1 MAYSTRVMPQE
12 LPAPV
17 PLGQPSAGPTPGKR
31 VYAAS
36 PYAQNPHA
44 QFRHRIIV
52 GVDFGTTYSAVAW
65 GASSEPDSIEV
76 INSWPTSGTRVMDSC
91 PTEISYHEGST
102 VNFSWGYDIPST
114 ARRLAWFKLLL
125 ESDDAE
131 IKRKVNIPDG
141 LDVLD
146 VCTDFLHAIYTFTM
160 EFLYRKKGR
169 PVMEITKVDFV
180 LTVPAVWNEKAKQRT
195 QKCAENAGFANGH
208 RLTMI
213 SEPEAAAVFC
223 IKNQDAHNIRT
234 NDRIVVCDAGGGT
247 VDLITYNCLEISPR
261 LRVRECAVGEGA
273 FAGSSKID
281 RNFAQYFKDRMGP
294 HFDNLRLETQQK
306 VVKNFEAIKCGFR
319 DRPDQAVY
327 HVTVPTM
334 NNLPEVGIENG
345 ELIITREDMR
355 ALFDPVITEVITL
368 IYNQIKE
375 TSENAGRVNTILLV
389 GGFGESLYLYD
400 RVVAW
405 AGPYEI
411 NVIQPKSAST
421 AIVKG
426 AVIRGLEIH
435 LDASNP
441 GRTQVERLCRKN
453 YGTISSQIFVP
464 GKHSDE
470 DAWIDPQ
477 TGKKMA
483 RNQIS
488 WFIRKGQPI
497 TDERRFSNHFHRN
510 FKYVTPFIDAMVASS
525 SDHPPTRF
533 EGDVHVVCRMTS
545 NLSSVPKALFEK
557 RWKGLR
563 SFYSARYRLDMTIE
577 SAEIKFELVYKDRSY
592 GFAQCQF
599 E

>member
-1 MAYSTRVMPQE
+1 
-12 LPAPV
+12 
-17 PLGQPSAGPTPGKR
+17 
-31 VYAAS
+31 
-36 PYAQNPHA
+36 
-44 QFRHRIIV
+44 
-52 GVDFGTTYSAVAW
+52 
-65 GASSEPDSIEV
+65 
-76 INSWPTSGTRVMDSC
+76 
-91 PTEISYHEGST
+91 
-102 VNFSWGYDIPST
+102 
-114 ARRLAWFKLLL
+114 
-125 ESDDAE
+125 
-131 IKRKVNIPDG
+131 
-141 LDVLD
+141 
-146 VCTDFLHAIYTFTM
+146 M
-160 EFLYRKKGR
+160 ETLYRKKGR
-169 PVMEITKVDFV
+169 QLMEITQVDFV
-180 LTVPAVWNEKAKQRT
+180 LTVPAVWNDGAKQRT

-223 IKNQDAHNIRT
+223 IKNQDAHNIK
-234 NDRIVVCDAGGGT
+234 
-247 VDLITYNCLEISPR
+247 ISPR

-281 RNFAQYFKDRMGP
+281 RNFQEFFKNRMGP
-294 HFDNLRLETQQK
+294 HFEALRLETQQK
-306 VVKNFEAIKCGFR
+306 VIKNFEAIKCGFR

-327 HVTVPTM
+327 TVTVPTV
-334 NNLPEVGIENG
+334 NNLPEAGIENG
-345 ELIITREDMR
+345 ELIMSREDMR

-375 TSENAGRVNTILLV
+375 TSENAGRTILLV
-389 GGFGESLYLYD
+389 GGFGESLYLYQ
-400 RVVAW
+400 RVVEW
-405 AGPYEI
+405 AGPYGI
-411 NVIQPKSAST
+411 NVIQPRSAAT

-453 YGTISSQIFVP
+453 YGTVSSQIFIP
-464 GKHSDE
+464 GKHLDE

-483 RNQIS
+483 RNQVS

-510 FKYVTPFIDAMVASS
+510 FKHVTPFLDAMVASS
-525 SDHPPTRF
+525 SDAPPNRV

-545 NLSSVPKALFEK
+545 DLSTVPKNLFDK
-557 RWKGLR
+557 KWKGLR

>member
-1 MAYSTRVMPQE
+1 MAYATRIAPAE
-12 LPAPV
+12 LPAQV
-17 PLGQPSAGPTPGKR
+17 PSIHPGQNLKKTR
-31 VYAAS
+31 VYQ
-36 PYAQNPHA
+36 PTTFAQNPHG
-44 QFRHRIIV
+44 QFRHRIII
-52 GVDFGTTYSAVAW
+52 GVDFGTTYSAIAW
-65 GASSEPDSIEV
+65 GSSSDPDSIEI
-76 INSWPTSGTRVMDSC
+76 INSWPTAGARVMDSC

-102 VNFSWGYDIPST
+102 TEFNWGYDIPST

-125 ESDDAE
+125 ESDDPD

-141 LDVLD
+141 LDVMD
-146 VCTDFLHAIYTFTM
+146 VCTDFLHALYIHTM
-160 EFLYRKKGR
+160 ETLYRKKGNH
-169 PVMEITKVDFV
+169 VMEITQVDFV
-180 LTVPAVWNEKAKQRT
+180 LTVPAVWNDGAKQRT

-223 IKNQDAHNIRT
+223 IKNQDAHNIKAS
-234 NDRIVVCDAGGGT
+234 DRIVVCDAGGGT

-281 RNFAQYFKDRMGP
+281 RNFAEFFKSRMGS
-294 HFDNLRLETQQK
+294 HFESLRLETQQK
-306 VVKNFEAIKCGFR
+306 VIKNFEAIKCGFR

-327 HVTVPTM
+327 TVTVPTI
-334 NNLPEVGIENG
+334 NNLPEAGIENG
-345 ELIITREDMR
+345 EMLISREDMR
-355 ALFDPVITEVITL
+355 SLFDPVITEVITL

-375 TSENAGRVNTILLV
+375 TSDNAGRVNTILLV
-389 GGFGESLYLYD
+389 GGFGESLYLYQ
-400 RVVAW
+400 RVVDW
-405 AGPYEI
+405 AGPYGI
-411 NVIQPKSAST
+411 NVIQPRSAAT

-453 YGTISSQIFVP
+453 YGTVSSQLFIE
-464 GKHSDE
+464 GKHRAE

-483 RNQIS
+483 RNQVS
-488 WFIRKGQPI
+488 WFILKGQPL

-510 FKYVTPFIDAMVASS
+510 FKHITPFLDAMVASS
-525 SDHPPTRF
+525 SDNPPNRV

-545 NLSSVPKALFEK
+545 DLSTVPKNLFDK
-557 RWKGLR
+557 KWKGLR

-599 E
+599 D